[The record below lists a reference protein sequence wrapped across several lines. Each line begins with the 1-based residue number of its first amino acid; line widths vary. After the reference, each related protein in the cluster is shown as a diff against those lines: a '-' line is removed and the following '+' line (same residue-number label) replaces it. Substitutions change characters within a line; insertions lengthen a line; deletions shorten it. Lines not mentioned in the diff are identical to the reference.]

1 MALLEILQFPDPRL
15 RVKAKTVDQIDEKIR
30 QFVADMYETMYSV
43 NGIGLAATQVGVH
56 QRVFV
61 MDVSETRDVRYCVI
75 NPEIV
80 ERDGVQ
86 MEQEGCLSVGAG
98 VYDRVERPTRV
109 IFRGMDIEGKHFEQ
123 EATGLMAACVSH
135 EIDHLNGML
144 FIDHLSRL
152 KQDRIRKKITKSIR
166 RE

>member
-15 RVKAKTVDQIDEKIR
+15 RVKAKPIAEIDEALRK
-30 QFVADMYETMYSV
+30 FVADMYETMYAV
-43 NGIGLAATQVGVH
+43 NGVGLAATQVGVH

-61 MDVSETRDVRYCVI
+61 MDVSENRNERYCVI

-80 ERDGVQ
+80 EREGVQ
-86 MEQEGCLSVGAG
+86 FEQEGCLSVGAG

-109 IFRGMDIEGKHFEQ
+109 IFRGMDIDGKTFEL
-123 EATGLMAACVSH
+123 EATGLMASCVSH
-135 EIDHLNGML
+135 EIDHLNGKL
-144 FIDHLSRL
+144 FIDHLSKL
-152 KQDRIRKKITKSIR
+152 KQERIRKKIIKSTR